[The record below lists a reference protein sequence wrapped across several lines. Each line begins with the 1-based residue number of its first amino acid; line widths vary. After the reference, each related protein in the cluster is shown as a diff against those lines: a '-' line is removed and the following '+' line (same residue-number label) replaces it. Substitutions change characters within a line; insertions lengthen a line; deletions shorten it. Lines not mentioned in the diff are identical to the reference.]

1 MRSVNILFLEINE
14 KAVNASMSSASRSN
28 DEVDH
33 DMAVLQCRG
42 LPHVPR
48 SRFSIQFL
56 IVAVEGDM
64 MIPFPLSF
72 LLAVHL
78 STQ

>member
-14 KAVNASMSSASRSN
+14 KAVNASMSSASRTN
-28 DEVDH
+28 DDH

-42 LPHVPR
+42 DPHVPR
-48 SRFSIQFL
+48 WRFSIQFL

-78 STQ
+78 STK